1 MGTIVTTPESCRE
14 IIARAGGDPSLS
26 TYDYETSTL
35 DAPDLTDRQLSDS
48 QAAIAGRSAPATI
61 EDKRRKDREKQIEA
75 FARRDAAFLA
85 GDTQYQTDLSA
96 ITAATTLAD
105 LDAI

>member
-1 MGTIVTTPESCRE
+1 MGTIVTPPESSRE
-14 IIARAGGDPSLS
+14 IIPRAGGDPTLS
-26 TYDYETSTL
+26 TFEHKTNTL
-35 DAPDLTDRQLSDS
+35 TAPDLTDRQLSDS

-61 EDKRRKDREKQIEA
+61 EDKRRKDAQKKAEA
-75 FARRDAAFLA
+75 FERRDAAFLA
-85 GDTQYQTDLSA
+85 GDATYQAELAA